1 MEREIAEMKE
11 EISQAFKH
19 DLRSVNQEEHKF
31 WKDLLHACLE
41 PDLDALGSEEILKG
55 EHFRKKLHTCLELNL
70 GNFGFEEILKG

>member
-1 MEREIAEMKE
+1 MKE

-41 PDLDALGSEEILKG
+41 PDLDAFGSEEILKG
-55 EHFRKKLHTCLELNL
+55 EHLKKKLNTYLEPNL
-70 GNFGFEEILKG
+70 DTFGFEEILKG